1 MILLS
6 KPNGEHLAVNAQLIE
21 SAEAASDTVV
31 TLVDGTSYVVL
42 ESVPEIAARVR
53 MFRASL
59 LANKRPV
66 LGRPVLAPS

>member
-6 KPNGEHLAVNAQLIE
+6 KPNGEHVAVNAQFIE
-21 SAEAASDTVV
+21 SAEASSDTVV
-31 TLVDGTSYVVL
+31 TLVDGTSYLVT

-59 LANKRPV
+59 LANKRLSP
-66 LGRPVLAPS
+66 GARVLAP

>member
-6 KPNGEHLAVNAQLIE
+6 KPNGEHLAVNAQFIE

-31 TLVDGTSYVVL
+31 TLMDGTSYIVA
-42 ESVPEIAARVR
+42 ESVPEVVARVR

-59 LANKRPV
+59 LANKRV
-66 LGRPVLAPS
+66 VGRARPDS

>member
-6 KPNGEHLAVNAQLIE
+6 KPNGERVAVNAQFIE

-31 TLVDGTSYVVL
+31 TLVDGTSYLVT

-59 LANKRPV
+59 LANKRPPS
-66 LGRPVLAPS
+66 GARVLAL

>member
-6 KPNGEHLAVNAQLIE
+6 TPNGEHLEVNAQFIE
-21 SAEAASDTVV
+21 SAEAASDTVI
-31 TLVDGTSYVVL
+31 TLVDGTSYIVA

-59 LANKRPV
+59 LADLR
-66 LGRPVLAPS
+66 LSSGGRALTPS

>member
-6 KPNGEHLAVNAQLIE
+6 KPNGERVAVNAQFIE
-21 SAEAASDTVV
+21 SAEASSDTVV
-31 TLVDGTSYVVL
+31 TLVDGTSYLVT

-59 LANKRPV
+59 LANKRPSPAA
-66 LGRPVLAPS
+66 RVLAP